1 MPNIIL
7 HGDPTTGHG
16 GFPSTKANATSSVTI
31 NGKAIV
37 LNGDAYDS
45 HSNVV
50 THVSPTIIASSG
62 ITINGKK
69 VALHG
74 DKLSCGDTATATSS
88 VSA

>member
-7 HGDPTTGHG
+7 HGDLTTGQN
-16 GFPSTKANATSSVTI
+16 GFPSTKANATSAVTI

-37 LNGDAYDS
+37 IHGDTYNS
-45 HSNVV
+45 HSNVT
-50 THVSPTIIASSG
+50 THVNPTIIASSG